1 MLVINP
7 MRMHGI
13 DSLCKNR
20 IIGGIED
27 MGSFIALFSKLPNR
41 SSRIVC
47 IRVQWNHS
55 ALSWYAPRVGSGNL
69 ILVLGQVE

>member
-47 IRVQWNHS
+47 IRVQWNH
-55 ALSWYAPRVGSGNL
+55 PRARECTPGVG
-69 ILVLGQVE
+69 VLTVAEDRSDSL